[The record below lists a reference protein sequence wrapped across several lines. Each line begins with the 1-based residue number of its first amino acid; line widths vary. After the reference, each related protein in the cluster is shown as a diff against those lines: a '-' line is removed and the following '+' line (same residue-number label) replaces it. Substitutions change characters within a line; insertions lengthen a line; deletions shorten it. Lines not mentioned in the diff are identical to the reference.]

1 MCAMAKVVLAVTHA
15 LALHS
20 NMSHEQPHKQDI
32 PEHVCNGS
40 GCGSSETQSCKPYR
54 LIGNPKVKLE
64 LGMGQINL
72 LAGRFANH
80 NLPSWI
86 RYPFVVFLDIL
97 MRPIQKETG
106 VVCPMGSIGAKQAL
120 LFQWSAL
127 VLSRHHLLQQESMAP
142 CCRGGL
148 GWQPRES

>member
-1 MCAMAKVVLAVTHA
+1 VQWHKLCQQLHLHLHFTATGPWSSHTTKTCQSMCAMAQVVLAVTH
-15 LALHS
+15 ALHS

-72 LAGRFANH
+72 LAGCSANH
-80 NLPSWI
+80 NFPSRI
-86 RYPFVVFLDIL
+86 KYPFVVLLDIP
-97 MRPIQKETG
+97 MRPHTERD
-106 VVCPMGSIGAKQAL
+106 
-120 LFQWSAL
+120 W
-127 VLSRHHLLQQESMAP
+127 
-142 CCRGGL
+142 GGL
-148 GWQPRES
+148 SNGFHWC

>member
-1 MCAMAKVVLAVTHA
+1 MQWPKLCQQLHLHLHSTATSPWNSHPTKTWKGMCVVVQVVLAVTPA

-40 GCGSSETQSCKPYR
+40 SCGSSETQSCKPYR

-72 LAGRFANH
+72 LAGCSANH
-80 NLPSWI
+80 NFPSRI
-86 RYPFVVFLDIL
+86 KYPFVVLLDIP
-97 MRPIQKETG
+97 MRPHTERD
-106 VVCPMGSIGAKQAL
+106 
-120 LFQWSAL
+120 W
-127 VLSRHHLLQQESMAP
+127 
-142 CCRGGL
+142 GGL
-148 GWQPRES
+148 SNGFHWC